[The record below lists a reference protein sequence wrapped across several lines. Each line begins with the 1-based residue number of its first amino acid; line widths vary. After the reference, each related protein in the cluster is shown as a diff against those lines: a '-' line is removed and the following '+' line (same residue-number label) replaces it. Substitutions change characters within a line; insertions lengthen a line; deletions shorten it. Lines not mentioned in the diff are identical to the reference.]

1 MYTAIQANTSN
12 SVITRLWLDDSL
24 TQMIIPAGGVPWD
37 FSMVEV
43 YRLTGCYSNQQFA
56 YDCTILNPRKFQD
69 LNLSFTADNQIVYS
83 TPNTFYFVNTIVSID
98 QVLTADSP
106 IFLINSKDSN
116 FIFSNTTFNVA
127 IATTYNYFCIN
138 ASTGTNFFIQNG
150 CVFNNIFY
158 STNSSVLMLML
169 LMMIPLL

>member
-1 MYTAIQANTSN
+1 
-12 SVITRLWLDDSL
+12 
-24 TQMIIPAGGVPWD
+24 
-37 FSMVEV
+37 MVEV

-69 LNLSFTADNQIVYS
+69 LNLSLTADSQIVYS

-106 IFLINSKDSN
+106 IFLINSDDSN

-158 STNSSVLMLML
+158 STNSSGTNVD
-169 LMMIPLL
+169 ITYDDTSTVNISNANIDS